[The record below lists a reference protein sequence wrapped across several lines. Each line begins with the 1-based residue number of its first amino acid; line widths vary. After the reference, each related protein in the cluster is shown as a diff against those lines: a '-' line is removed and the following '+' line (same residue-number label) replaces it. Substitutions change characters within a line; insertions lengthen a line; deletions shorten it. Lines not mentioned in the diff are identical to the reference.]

1 MNWLPLP
8 ADFRGCLRTLQTLQ
22 EPGERL
28 QRLANLAQH
37 RLGYVETI
45 QVDRVLSPM
54 VALQPAGFTPV
65 RLALLASST
74 VDHLVAGIRVAG
86 LRRGLLI
93 ETYNGQYGQYRQEIL
108 DPASP
113 LHRFAPQ
120 VVLLSLTARDAVG
133 AVALGATAADADAT
147 IARFLD
153 GLRALWSS
161 ARDHLHATVIQQTF
175 LDVAQPLF
183 GSYERQV
190 SGSPAQ
196 LVACL
201 NQRLAA
207 AAAAE
212 GVLLLDVAR
221 AAERDGLDAWFDIAR
236 WLQGKLEIAPQA
248 GPMYGELAVRV
259 MAAQRGLSKKC
270 LVLDLDNTLWGGT
283 IGDDGIDGIVLG
295 EGSAAGE
302 AFLAMQ
308 RYAGQLRQRGI
319 ILAVCS
325 KNDPQIAEQAF
336 SNHPEMHLKRSDI
349 AAFVANWNPKPDN
362 LALIAAQLNI
372 GLDSCVFVDDNPA
385 ERAAVRA
392 ALPMVAVPELPTDAA
407 HYVRCVADA
416 GYFESVAFTVDDQ
429 RRGEQYAGNLSRE
442 AARDASQSLDDFLAS
457 LQMTVVYGPFRPVDL
472 ARIAQLINKTNQFNT
487 TTQRHSLDD
496 VTRFA
501 VEPLHITLQFRLLDK
516 FGDNGLISAMILRPL
531 AAQADACEID
541 TWVMSCRVFGRQLEY
556 EAMNLAVEA
565 ARERGVRAIYGDY
578 IPSAKNGVIK
588 DLYQSLGFVQESGG
602 ESGPSRWLMPLETYQ
617 ARDTHISRRVE

>member
-1 MNWLPLP
+1 MHWLPLP
-8 ADFRGCLRTLQTLQ
+8 TDFRGSLRALRALP

-28 QRLANLAQH
+28 QQLATLVQH

-45 QVDRVLSPM
+45 QVDGVLS
-54 VALQPAGFTPV
+54 ALAAERPAGLTPV

-74 VDHLVAGIRVAG
+74 VDHLLPGIRVAG
-86 LRRGLLI
+86 LRHRLLI
-93 ETYNGQYGQYRQEIL
+93 EAYNGQYGQYRQEIL
-108 DPASP
+108 DGASA

-120 VVLLSLTARDAVG
+120 VVLLSLTARDALG
-133 AVALGATAADADAT
+133 DVALAATAAEADAA
-147 IARFLD
+147 IAHYLD
-153 GLRALWSS
+153 GLRALWTH
-161 ARDHLHATVIQQTF
+161 AREQLHATVIQQTF
-175 LDVAQPLF
+175 INTAEPLF

-190 SGSPAQ
+190 SGSPGR
-196 LVACL
+196 LVARL
-201 NQRLAA
+201 NERLAE

-212 GVLLLDVAR
+212 GVLLLDIAR
-221 AAERDGLDAWFDIAR
+221 AAERDGLNAWFDIGR

-248 GPMYGELAVRV
+248 APMYGELAARV
-259 MAAQRGLSKKC
+259 IAAQRGLSRKC

-295 EGSAAGE
+295 EGSGSGE

-308 RYAGQLRQRGI
+308 RYVGQLRQRGI

-336 SNHPEMHLKRSDI
+336 SNHPEMLLKRSDI

-385 ERAAVRA
+385 EREAIRA
-392 ALPMVAVPELPTDAA
+392 ALPMVAVPELPADAA
-407 HYVRCVADA
+407 QYVRCVADA
-416 GYFESVAFTVDDQ
+416 GYFEAVAFTADDQ
-429 RRGEQYAGNLSRE
+429 QRGEQYAGNASRE
-442 AARDASQSLDDFLAS
+442 AARDSSQSLDDFLAS
-457 LQMTVVYGPFRPVDL
+457 MQMTVVYGPFKPVDL
-472 ARIAQLINKTNQFNT
+472 ARVAQLINKTNQFNT

-501 VEPLHITLQFRLLDK
+501 AEPLHITLQFRLLDK
-516 FGDNGLISAMILRPL
+516 FGDNGLISAMILKPL
-531 AAQADACEID
+531 TTQAGAYEID
-541 TWVMSCRVFGRQLEY
+541 TWVMSCRVFGRQLEF

-565 ARERGVRAIYGDY
+565 ARERGARAIYGDY
-578 IPSAKNGVIK
+578 IPTAKNGVIK
-588 DLYQSLGFVQESGG
+588 DLYQSLGFVQDASGDNG
-602 ESGPSRWLMPLETYQ
+602 LTRWLLLLENYLP
-617 ARDTHISRRVE
+617 RDTHISRRIE